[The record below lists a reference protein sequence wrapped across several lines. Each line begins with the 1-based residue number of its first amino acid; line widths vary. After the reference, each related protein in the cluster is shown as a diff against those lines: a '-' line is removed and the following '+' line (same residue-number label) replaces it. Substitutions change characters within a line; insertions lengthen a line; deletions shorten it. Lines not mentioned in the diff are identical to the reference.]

1 MVRLL
6 ALLLIA
12 PSVLAQSNADAPRRP
27 TVGLV
32 LSGGSAKGI
41 AHVGAIRLIEEAGL
55 PVDVVTGTSMG
66 SIVGGMYALGYT
78 PDRMEEVV
86 VSRDW
91 TALFIDAV
99 DRRESGLETR
109 VGAGGTLVSL
119 PIEGGGLTLP
129 SGLVAGQGIFEL
141 LADLTW
147 PAAQTRDFTQLPRP
161 FAAVVVNTE
170 TGEAERL
177 TSGSLPLA
185 IRASMS
191 LPSLFDPV
199 EIGGTRYIDGGL
211 IRNLPA
217 EDAQALGADVL
228 VCVDVSKAADA
239 GDAPPTFFDVFVNA
253 AFYAADLITAQQ
265 RELCDV
271 VIEPDVEGLSP
282 FAFDQAESWIARGE
296 EAARAQLPALRALA
310 ERVGRTPV
318 SPLPPES
325 APLLVRRVEVRG
337 ASGQARDLVRSRLAF
352 DLPPEGRMVGQSE
365 VAAAVRR
372 VYTTGAFDLVTYSV
386 ESTPLGNTLV
396 FDVRAAALDRLGFGF
411 SYDTQYDAALL
422 FTLTL
427 QNRLRFGSTALL
439 EARLGDQTQLRALY
453 FTRLGIDSR
462 WTVTGTAGY
471 SSVPVDVFAG
481 ANRAVASGALEVV
494 SARVYTGPV
503 LFESLLTGFGPAVT
517 YVSAAPDVAPEGV
530 EGISETYAS
539 IGAFAASDTR
549 DRSAFASRGHRFE
562 AQAEWSPG
570 LGAEFGRTF
579 ASLSGALPV
588 APRVSL
594 IGRATA
600 VYGWGDPTPDQLA
613 YVGGALVPTVLPGR
627 FVALYGADEQELLGT
642 SAQVAA
648 AGIMVEARPSI
659 FVRLLFDAGRAG
671 NDLSLDP
678 DDFVTGFAASLGT
691 DTPAGPVEL
700 LLSGSLTRGTPG
712 LTFRLGRSF

>member
-1 MVRLL
+1 MIRLL
-6 ALLLIA
+6 LILLLIA
-12 PSVLAQSNADAPRRP
+12 PAVRAQSPADTPRP

-78 PDRMEEVV
+78 PDQMQQIVA
-86 VSRDW
+86 SRDW
-91 TALFIDAV
+91 TALFLDAV
-99 DRRESGLETR
+99 DRRESGLERR
-109 VGAGGTLVSL
+109 VGAGGALVSL
-119 PIEGGGLTLP
+119 PIEGGSLTLP

-147 PAAQTRDFTQLPRP
+147 PAAQTQDFTQLPRP
-161 FAAVVVNTE
+161 FAAVVVNTD

-191 LPSLFDPV
+191 LPSLFEPV

-217 EDAQALGADVL
+217 EDAQALGADIL
-228 VCVDVSKAADA
+228 VCVDVSKTADA
-239 GDAPPTFFDVFVNA
+239 GDARPTFFDVFVNA

-282 FAFDQAESWIARGE
+282 FAFDQAESWIMRGE

-310 ERVGRTPV
+310 ERVGRTPTR
-318 SPLPPES
+318 LMPPEN
-325 APLLVRRVEVRG
+325 APMQIRRVEVRG
-337 ASGQARDLVRSRLAF
+337 ASGQARNLVRSRLAF
-352 DLPPEGRMVGQSE
+352 DVPPEGRRVSQSE
-365 VAAAVRR
+365 VAEAVRR

-386 ESTPLGNTLV
+386 ESTSLGNTLI
-396 FDVRAAALDRLGFGF
+396 FEVRAAALDRLGFGF
-411 SYDTQYDAALL
+411 RYDTQYDAALL

-427 QNRLRFGSTALL
+427 QNRLRFGSTAQL
-439 EARLGDQTQLRALY
+439 EARLGDHTQLRALY

-471 SSVPVDVFAG
+471 ASVPVDVFAG
-481 ANRAVASGALEVV
+481 ADRAVASGALEVV
-494 SARVYTGPV
+494 SARTYAGPV
-503 LFESLLTGFGPAVT
+503 LLESLLTGFGPGVT
-517 YVSAAPDVAPEGV
+517 YVRAAPDVAPEGV
-530 EGISETYAS
+530 EGISDTYVS
-539 IGAFAASDTR
+539 LGAFAASDSR

-579 ASLSGALPV
+579 VSLSGALPI
-588 APRVSL
+588 APHTSL
-594 IGRATA
+594 IGRASLA
-600 VYGWGDPTPDQLA
+600 HGWGDPTPDQLT
-613 YVGGALVPTVLPGR
+613 YVGGALVPALLPGR
-627 FVALYGADEQELLGT
+627 FVAFYGADEQELIGT

-648 AGIMVEARPSI
+648 VGVQVAIGSTLFA
-659 FVRLLFDAGRAG
+659 RLLVDAGRAG
-671 NDLSLDP
+671 SDLSFDP
-678 DDFVTGFAASLGT
+678 DAFATGFGVSLGT

-700 LLSGSLTRGTPG
+700 LLSGNLTEDSPG